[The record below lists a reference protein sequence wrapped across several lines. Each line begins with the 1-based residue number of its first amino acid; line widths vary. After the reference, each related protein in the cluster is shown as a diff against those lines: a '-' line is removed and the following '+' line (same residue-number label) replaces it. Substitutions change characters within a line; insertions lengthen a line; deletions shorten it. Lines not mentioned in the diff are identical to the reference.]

1 MAFRYKHIKDLN
13 ETFPG
18 EQIYAVYDDP
28 IKSRTG
34 IASDDHIINALNED
48 DCKLVVWRSD
58 EDPYYYQGIGK
69 DGRIRDLETS
79 MTGYADFFANH
90 FSAVFA
96 PAGKFIGVSLYPNAT
111 DRSAVIKLTI
121 YDNTE
126 NYQNTDNAPLIVPSV
141 FAQGIIM
148 GAVWF
153 DADSIFIIKPNSPEY
168 WSDPKERIRDLELLD
183 AELTD
188 HDVTIIGK
196 RFVCGDNAEPY
207 DSRSSA
213 KSAIKRQKKQD
224 QEYCPEC
231 QITYEVIRV

>member
-1 MAFRYKHIKDLN
+1 MAYRYKRIKDLN

-18 EQIYAVYDDP
+18 EQICAVYDNP
-28 IKSRTG
+28 MKNRTG

-48 DCKLVVWRSD
+48 DCTLAVWRSD
-58 EDPYYYQGIGK
+58 EDPYYYRGIDK
-69 DGRIRDLETS
+69 DGRIRDMEADSVTDNPDLETS
-79 MTGYADFFANH
+79 MTGYAEFFANH

-96 PAGKFIGVSLYPNAT
+96 PVGKFVGVGLYPNAT
-111 DRSAVIKLTI
+111 GRNAVIKLTI

-153 DADSIFIIKPNSPEY
+153 DADSIFIIKPNLPEY

-183 AELTD
+183 SELNR
-188 HDVTIIGK
+188 IYG
-196 RFVCGDNAEPY
+196 
-207 DSRSSA
+207 
-213 KSAIKRQKKQD
+213 
-224 QEYCPEC
+224 
-231 QITYEVIRV
+231 